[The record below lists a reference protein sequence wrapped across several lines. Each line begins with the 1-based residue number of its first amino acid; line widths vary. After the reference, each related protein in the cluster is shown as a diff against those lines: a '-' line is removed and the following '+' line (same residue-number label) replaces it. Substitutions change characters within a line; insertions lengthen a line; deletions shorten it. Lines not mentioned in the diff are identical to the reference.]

1 MAAARPL
8 QRRRREAAGETL
20 DAMPKTGLA
29 ELVEASPSFLFPEL
43 RRGEGGRGF
52 DKLSQAGIGFTP
64 GLCMKAAVLRQP
76 GAPLTIEDVTVAA
89 PAPREVLIRTAAV
102 GVCRSD
108 LHFVDGAYPH
118 ALPCIP
124 GHEAAGIVEAV
135 GEGVT
140 TVKPGDAVITCLSAF
155 CGHCEFCVTGRMALC
170 LGGDT
175 RRGPNDPPRLTL
187 AADGGIVHQ
196 MLNLSAYAEQML
208 VHEHACVAI
217 DPEMPLD
224 RACVIG
230 CAVTTG
236 AATVFNAADVT
247 PGESVAVIG
256 CGGVGLAV
264 VNAAKIAG
272 AGRIVAIDP
281 VPEKREIARKLG
293 ATHAVDPA
301 AEHAVAE
308 VVELTKGGVD
318 HAIEAVGRPQTGE
331 MAVRLL
337 RRGGTATILG
347 MMPVTH
353 QVGLGAIDLL
363 SGKKLQGALM
373 GGNRFPVEIPR
384 LVDFYM
390 RGLLDLDSIIAE
402 RIPLDRI
409 NHAFDELRKGDT
421 TRSVVV
427 FQ

>member
-1 MAAARPL
+1 
-8 QRRRREAAGETL
+8 
-20 DAMPKTGLA
+20 
-29 ELVEASPSFLFPEL
+29 
-43 RRGEGGRGF
+43 
-52 DKLSQAGIGFTP
+52 
-64 GLCMKAAVLRQP
+64 MKAAVLHQAKTPLAIEEIAVDKP
-76 GAPLTIEDVTVAA
+76 G
-89 PAPREVLIRTAAV
+89 PREVLIRTVAC

-118 ALPCIP
+118 AMPCIP

-135 GEGVT
+135 GDGVT
-140 TVKPGDAVITCLSAF
+140 TVKPGDAVVTCLSAF
-155 CGHCEFCVTGRMALC
+155 CGHCEFCVTGRMSLC

-175 RRGPNDPPRLTL
+175 RRKPGEPPRLSM
-187 AADGGIVHQ
+187 AGQPVNQ
-196 MLNLSAYAEQML
+196 MLNLSAYAELML
-208 VHEHACVAI
+208 IHEHACVAI

-236 AATVFNAADVT
+236 AGAVFNAADVT

-272 AGRIVAIDP
+272 AGRIIAVDP
-281 VPEKREIARKLG
+281 VPEKRALATRLG
-293 ATHAVDPA
+293 ATDTVDATAEGA
-301 AEHAVAE
+301 AGEI
-308 VVELTKGGVD
+308 VELTKGGVD
-318 HAIEAVGRPQTGE
+318 HAIEAVGRPQSGDL
-331 MAVRLL
+331 AVKLL

-347 MMPVTH
+347 MMPLDH
-353 QVGLGAIDLL
+353 KVGLSAMDLL

-390 RGLLDLDSIIAE
+390 RGLLDLDTIIAE
-402 RIPLDRI
+402 RMPLERI
-409 NHAFDELRKGDT
+409 NDAFDELRKGDSART
-421 TRSVVV
+421 VIT
-427 FQ
+427 FG